1 MLGLGHSPRK
11 KPQARKPQSRKKNAR
26 GSRSRARGAARR
38 KDGGGGWRLIGRT
51 AYWGTVSAIWA
62 ALILGSLTA
71 YYVSS
76 LPDPL
81 LSGLGKRPPN
91 VTILAND
98 GTVMAEHGM
107 RRGHVRLE
115 HLPPYLVNAVLATE
129 DRRFY
134 SHFGVDPVGLARA
147 LWRNYQA
154 GAVVEGGSTISQQL
168 AKNLF
173 LTPDRTIRRKFEEMI
188 LAVWLEM
195 KFSKK
200 KILELYLNR
209 VYFGAGT
216 YGVEGASRRYFAKS
230 ARNVTLSEAALLAG
244 LLKAPS
250 RYAPTRSPRRAEE
263 RASVVLT
270 NMVDA
275 GLLPS
280 AKAMAALAEPARVR
294 NPSGLTGFEYAVDW
308 VAELLPDT
316 VGEQRMDLIVE
327 TTINP
332 ALQRKAQQIVG
343 LAVASNGGF
352 VNADQASA
360 VILNRSGAVR
370 ALVGGR
376 SYKSSPFNRAVKA
389 LRQPG
394 SAFKPVVFLA
404 ALEAGLTPDTVIQDA
419 PVSINGWRPSNYDN
433 KFAGPVTMRDALAR
447 SINTVAVRLL
457 MEVGR
462 WRVIRTARRLGI
474 ASPLHNNPSIA
485 LGTGEVT
492 LLELTAS
499 YAPFANGG
507 QGVLPYIIKRVRTGS
522 GKVLFEQ
529 ESGGTGRVV
538 ALPYVGAMN
547 AMMAATLAHGT
558 GKAAALPGR
567 PAAGKTGTSQKFRDA
582 WFVGYTGHYVGG
594 IWVGNDDST
603 PMKKVTGGGLPA
615 QIWKQIMV
623 TAHKGIAPAVLPG
636 LRTPAPA
643 SPAAPLAEGDSP
655 VTPPSRIKEPFLRR
669 VFGALKPN
677 S

>member
-11 KPQARKPQSRKKNAR
+11 KTVTRKPAPRRKSVR
-26 GSRSRARGAARR
+26 RSRSRGCGGAGRNS
-38 KDGGGGWRLIGRT
+38 GGGGLRLIGRA

-81 LSGLGKRPPN
+81 LSGLEKRPPN
-91 VTILAND
+91 VTILAAN

-107 RRGHVRLE
+107 RRDHVRLE
-115 HLPPYLVNAVLATE
+115 RLPPYLVNAVLATE

-147 LWRNYQA
+147 LWRNYRA

-173 LTPDRTIRRKFEEMI
+173 LTPDRTIQRKFEEMI

-250 RYAPTRSPRRAEE
+250 RYAPTRSARRAEE

-316 VGEQRMDLIVE
+316 VGEQRMDLVVE
-327 TTINP
+327 TTIDP

-360 VILNRSGAVR
+360 VILDRGGAVR

-404 ALEAGLTPDTVIQDA
+404 ALEAGLTPDSVIQDK
-419 PVSINGWRPSNYDN
+419 PVAINGWRPSNYDN
-433 KFAGPVTMRDALAR
+433 KFAGPVSMRDALAR

-492 LLELTAS
+492 LLELTAA

-507 QGVLPYIIKRVRTGS
+507 HGVLPYVIRRVRTGS
-522 GKVLFEQ
+522 GKVLFERK
-529 ESGGTGRVV
+529 SGGTGRVV

-547 AMMAATLAHGT
+547 SMMAATLSRGT

-567 PAAGKTGTSQKFRDA
+567 PRCGQDGHQPEFPRCLVRWLYGPLCRRYLGRERRQHADEEGHRWRPAGADLEADHGQRPQGHRSGCAAGASRSGPRSA
-582 WFVGYTGHYVGG
+582 CCAVG
-594 IWVGNDDST
+594 
-603 PMKKVTGGGLPA
+603 
-615 QIWKQIMV
+615 
-623 TAHKGIAPAVLPG
+623 
-636 LRTPAPA
+636 
-643 SPAAPLAEGDSP
+643 
-655 VTPPSRIKEPFLRR
+655 
-669 VFGALKPN
+669 
-677 S
+677 